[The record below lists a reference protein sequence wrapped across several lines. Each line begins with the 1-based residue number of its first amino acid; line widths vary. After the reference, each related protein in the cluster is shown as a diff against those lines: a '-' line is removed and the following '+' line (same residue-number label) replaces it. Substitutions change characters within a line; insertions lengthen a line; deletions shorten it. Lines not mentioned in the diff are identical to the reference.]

1 MMRLRLG
8 SRKNPARGVISIPVL
23 AFLVVAMF
31 FILSQAITM
40 VGNKAIDGQLVS
52 DSVHAL
58 YVTESGVQSGMGR
71 LATAVENKY
80 KFAEACALLVPGTTF
95 SVGSGNFQFLTPSA
109 VPTKDFCTFRVMGSV
124 GQARRVIEVLVELQG
139 GVGNYVLL
147 LQRWHEVLSDE

>member
-1 MMRLRLG
+1 MRLRLFRFR
-8 SRKNPARGVISIPVL
+8 SPAHGVISIPVL
-23 AFLVVAMF
+23 AFLVVAVF

-80 KFAEACALLVPGTTF
+80 KFAEACALLTPGTTF
-95 SVGSGNFQFLTPSA
+95 SIGSGNFQFLTPSA
-109 VPTKDFCTFRVMGSV
+109 PATKDFCTFRVMGSV
-124 GQARRVIEVLVELQG
+124 GMAQRVIEVLVEMQG
-139 GVGNYVLL
+139 GPGNYVLL